1 MTKYCPHCGEP
12 STFAGARFC
21 GKCGAALPEQEQSQF
36 QQTGIPYG
44 KPYPS
49 MSLFDIN
56 RQYYVVRRQWW
67 GWGSGTIHDEQGQ
80 IIGHMHRRLF
90 TIRQKTEFR
99 EADDVTLSAT
109 INRKIVAIRDTIDIK
124 DGQEQILGRV
134 RQKILTLF
142 RPKVWMEDTLGNKIL
157 EAQGNFLGF
166 SFLVQDMK
174 GNVIAEIDKLD
185 KWKDIFL
192 GGGIFDFENMY
203 AIVIHDPHI
212 DRRLI
217 LPLAIAIDEV
227 VHEDRKDRRGSIF
240 G

>member
-1 MTKYCPHCGEP
+1 
-12 STFAGARFC
+12 
-21 GKCGAALPEQEQSQF
+21 
-36 QQTGIPYG
+36 
-44 KPYPS
+44 
-49 MSLFDIN
+49 
-56 RQYYVVRRQWW
+56 
-67 GWGSGTIHDEQGQ
+67 
-80 IIGHMHRRLF
+80 
-90 TIRQKTEFR
+90 
-99 EADDVTLSAT
+99 
-109 INRKIVAIRDTIDIK
+109 
-124 DGQEQILGRV
+124 
-134 RQKILTLF
+134 
-142 RPKVWMEDTLGNKIL
+142 MEGTLGNKIL

-203 AIVIHDPHI
+203 AIVIHDPTI

-227 VHEDRKDRRGSIF
+227 VHEDRKDRRGGFF